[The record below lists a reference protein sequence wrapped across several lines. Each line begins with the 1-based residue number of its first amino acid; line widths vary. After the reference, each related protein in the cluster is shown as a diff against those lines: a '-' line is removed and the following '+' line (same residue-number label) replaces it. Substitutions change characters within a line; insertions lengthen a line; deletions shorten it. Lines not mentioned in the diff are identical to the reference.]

1 MLQFA
6 LLSSSSTWMRGSPR
20 SVSALVDAPELYRS
34 RRVLVALSLGQTLL
48 GFSESWRPLRN
59 CNSSGLSIM
68 ARRSMLPEQDQL
80 SRLVGKDSAFVELR
94 GPCVF
99 RREHTTARRSKIV
112 LRYAA

>member
-1 MLQFA
+1 
-6 LLSSSSTWMRGSPR
+6 
-20 SVSALVDAPELYRS
+20 
-34 RRVLVALSLGQTLL
+34 
-48 GFSESWRPLRN
+48 
-59 CNSSGLSIM
+59 M

-80 SRLVGKDSAFVELR
+80 FRLVGKDSAFVELR